1 MNFLKFKPVN
11 LQPLVDW
18 VVKQRTEVVLLLV
31 QCAVGIYAVCYLVPA
46 ALDRQERIAN
56 SIEAHHTEQ
65 LKEMGKQFQTDQT
78 RDAKAHEMLLQKLI
92 GNKAHAADPDSV
104 AVGQP

>member
-1 MNFLKFKPVN
+1 MNWVKFKPVN

-18 VVKQRTEVVLLLV
+18 VVRQRTEVVLLLLL
-31 QCAVGIYAVCYLVPA
+31 CGMGLYTVCHLIPA

-65 LKEMGKQFQTDQT
+65 LKEIGKQYQADQN